1 MQRGC
6 AINRRCAAV
15 KGAILGS
22 QGVSFVLQVRRLPS
36 KGGAFCGWWGETR
49 PDQTRQSPPS
59 SPPFSSWDHQPQPL
73 SLQVFHWHRALELCG
88 KGGETGEEGAS
99 LLPAQSVWGNCFL
112 CCVLDETLTFAGRGE
127 VPRPQAL
134 VAFCIHF
141 SGFQTGS
148 NLGAEVR
155 KQSIR
160 LILTAQL
167 WPSERQ
173 GSWFLLP
180 RGLCGRGLT

>member
-1 MQRGC
+1 M
-6 AINRRCAAV
+6 
-15 KGAILGS
+15 
-22 QGVSFVLQVRRLPS
+22 
-36 KGGAFCGWWGETR
+36 GGGKKT
-49 PDQTRQSPPS
+49 DQTRLDKALLPPHPSRPGTTSPNPFLYKDFTGTEYWS
-59 SPPFSSWDHQPQPL
+59 SVGREEKQ
-73 SLQVFHWHRALELCG
+73 
-88 KGGETGEEGAS
+88 TGEERAS

-112 CCVLDETLTFAGRGE
+112 CCVLDKTLTFAGRGE
-127 VPRPQAL
+127 LPRPQAL

-167 WPSERQ
+167 WPTEGQR
-173 GSWFLLP
+173 GWFLLP
-180 RGLCGRGLT
+180 HGLRGLGLT

>member
-1 MQRGC
+1 MYFRLGGFQ
-6 AINRRCAAV
+6 V
-15 KGAILGS
+15 KEE
-22 QGVSFVLQVRRLPS
+22 PS
-36 KGGAFCGWWGETR
+36 VGGGEK
-49 PDQTRQSPPS
+49 PDQTRLDKALLPPHPSHPGTTSPNPFLYKDFTGTEYWS
-59 SPPFSSWDHQPQPL
+59 SVGREEKP
-73 SLQVFHWHRALELCG
+73 
-88 KGGETGEEGAS
+88 TGEEGAS

-112 CCVLDETLTFAGRGE
+112 CCVLDKTLTFAGHGE

-167 WPSERQ
+167 WPTERQ
-173 GSWFLLP
+173 RSWFLLP
-180 RGLCGRGLT
+180 HGRCGLGLT